1 MKEEIEQ
8 MIKVAN
14 NETNRLEKKY
24 YSEIRQTE
32 RAKIYKELTK
42 VEERR
47 RTLAEVLK
55 LAEKYDKTIKN
66 MAEFIANVQDCPN
79 DVFDRDLDCEHRCGI
94 DKESECW
101 EMYFREETLKKLQN
115 EVEK

>member
-1 MKEEIEQ
+1 MLKEEIEQ
-8 MIKVAN
+8 MVKVAN

-24 YSEIRQTE
+24 YSEISQTE
-32 RAKIYKELTK
+32 RDKIYKELTK

-55 LAEKYDKTIKN
+55 LAEKYDKTIKE

-79 DVFDRDLDCEHRCGI
+79 DVFDCDLDCEHRCDVGI
-94 DKESECW
+94 ESECW
-101 EMYFREETLKKLQN
+101 EMYFKN
-115 EVEK
+115 EV